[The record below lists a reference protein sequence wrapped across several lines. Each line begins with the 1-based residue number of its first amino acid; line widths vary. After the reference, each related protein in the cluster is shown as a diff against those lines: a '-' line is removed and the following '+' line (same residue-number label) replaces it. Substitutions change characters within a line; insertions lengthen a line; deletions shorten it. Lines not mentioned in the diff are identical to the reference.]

1 MAKIRAFRVLWQA
14 FSSAF
19 DETENAYVPILVE
32 TSLRSYSKLDPYVN
46 LLRAGNETFSAVLG
60 GADVVTV
67 HPHNVLTG
75 PTTAS
80 IRLARN
86 VQLIIK
92 EETHVEKV
100 LDPSGG
106 SYFIET
112 LTLELAEKAW
122 KLFLDIESAGGYH
135 AYVSSGE
142 LENLLKQRSST
153 RKNEVANGSK
163 SLIGTNVYAD
173 LDEIAETDSSGIQ
186 WKVDLLKLS
195 KKVDPTLR
203 RHNQKRFY

>member
-80 IRLARN
+80 IRLRAMC
-86 VQLIIK
+86 
-92 EETHVEKV
+92 
-100 LDPSGG
+100 
-106 SYFIET
+106 
-112 LTLELAEKAW
+112 
-122 KLFLDIESAGGYH
+122 
-135 AYVSSGE
+135 
-142 LENLLKQRSST
+142 NLL
-153 RKNEVANGSK
+153 
-163 SLIGTNVYAD
+163 
-173 LDEIAETDSSGIQ
+173 
-186 WKVDLLKLS
+186 LK
-195 KKVDPTLR
+195 KRHMWR
-203 RHNQKRFY
+203 RY